1 MNFLIAVILCF
12 GLTTIAVGKNLKD
25 DAHKRTQKQPH
36 IVLIVAD
43 DLGFNDVSYNG
54 KQHGSAIRTPN
65 IDRLASEGVILD
77 NYYTNPLCTPSRAQ
91 LMTGRYVVRMFPPPR
106 FPRNDPISFCFPSS
120 CIKMINIS

>member
-1 MNFLIAVILCF
+1 MVFTMNFLIAVILCF

-25 DAHKRTQKQPH
+25 DDAHKHDKRTQKQPH

-65 IDRLASEGVILD
+65 IDRLAYEGVILD

-91 LMTGRYVVRMFPPPR
+91 LITGRYVVRMSTPPPR
-106 FPRNDPISFCFPSS
+106 FPP
-120 CIKMINIS
+120 